1 MAPKKPKRPQQRPA
15 WVATAAAPAKVK
27 VPKVTDLNKLT
38 SSDWKGIV
46 ATVDERIEWCQFETL
61 VTKNFSSWEDVRK
74 HLGVDPEVI
83 VRLQDRLAEHPSV
96 LKWVQ
101 KPGEFA
107 SEPSQPDILPPE
119 SATKSGISKRKQ
131 EQGLDDTLLEKHKD
145 KKHAAYEAMRDLQ
158 VQISRVRA
166 STHTVVSPSTAWCD
180 MAAKSAPPRVLGEI
194 FVAENRRQ

>member
-1 MAPKKPKRPQQRPA
+1 MTVRTEQAD
-15 WVATAAAPAKVK
+15 V
-27 VPKVTDLNKLT
+27 T
-38 SSDWKGIV
+38 SSEWKGIV

-101 KPGEFA
+101 KPDEFA
-107 SEPSQPDILPPE
+107 SEPSQPEILPPE

-131 EQGLDDTLLEKHKD
+131 EQGLDDTLLEKHASKR
-145 KKHAAYEAMRDLQ
+145 HVAYEAMRDLQ
-158 VQISRVRA
+158 VQISRARA
-166 STHTVVSPSTAWCD
+166 PIHTFVSPSTAWCD

>member
-1 MAPKKPKRPQQRPA
+1 MAPKKKPKPA
-15 WVATAAAPAKVK
+15 WVETTAAPAKPK

-38 SSDWKGIV
+38 SSDLKGIL

-61 VTKNFSSWEDVRK
+61 VTKNFNSWEDVRK
-74 HLGVDPEVI
+74 HLGVAPEVI

-101 KPGEFA
+101 KPDEFA

-131 EQGLDDTLLEKHKD
+131 EQGLDEALLEKHKD
-145 KKHAAYEAMRDLQ
+145 KRHAAYEAMRDLQ
-158 VQISRVRA
+158 VQVSRARA
-166 STHTVVSPSTAWCD
+166 PTHTFVSPYTASSGCD